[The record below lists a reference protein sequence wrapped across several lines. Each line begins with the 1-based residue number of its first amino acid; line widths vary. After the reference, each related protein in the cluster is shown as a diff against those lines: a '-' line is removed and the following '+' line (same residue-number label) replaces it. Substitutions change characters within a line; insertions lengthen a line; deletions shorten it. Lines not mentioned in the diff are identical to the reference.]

1 MGERAPETSDPLI
14 SGGRGCGEGDE
25 DVVSFFCFDGEHGA
39 RQKALRSRKNP
50 RRAATTAAANRR
62 FPIRFG
68 HPERFRAVFASHE
81 GGAGRRAC
89 ARWTYLAQRDGASPV
104 DVAHRALPGGRV
116 SEGDD
121 HLLPEQG
128 LRKSGANRQENEEA
142 FAHVLSSS

>member
-1 MGERAPETSDPLI
+1 MGLLGRRIDVIDRTRREKNGALFAKRAASSRFRERRVGGSRSVRRLETRGETRDDGGVGERAPETSDPLI
-14 SGGRGCGEGDE
+14 SGGRGCGERDE
-25 DVVSFFCFDGEHGA
+25 DVVSFFFFDGEDGA

-89 ARWTYLAQRDGASPV
+89 A
-104 DVAHRALPGGRV
+104 
-116 SEGDD
+116 
-121 HLLPEQG
+121 
-128 LRKSGANRQENEEA
+128 
-142 FAHVLSSS
+142 